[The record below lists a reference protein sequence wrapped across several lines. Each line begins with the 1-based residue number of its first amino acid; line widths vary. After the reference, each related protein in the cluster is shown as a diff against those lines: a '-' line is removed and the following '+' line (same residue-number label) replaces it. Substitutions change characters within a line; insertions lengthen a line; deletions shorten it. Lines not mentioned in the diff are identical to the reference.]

1 MKLSRSELVP
11 KRSYTMRS
19 STRTSFCPSVAGSEE
34 EISEY
39 PVSDAQRRLE
49 DYRSHRVYR
58 EDSNPAR
65 NEVSARSFRCM
76 PHVITE
82 CVSTAYDKLNF
93 NALCA
98 APTLFDWKWQSNVN
112 GFAMFTSQESQEKQ
126 RVFHVL
132 VYGTVKNCSVTEM
145 KHTLRAPT
153 DATFNALMTAMF
165 GDRYIHGFV
174 HQSEIIGLKTSNS
187 VQENQDPETLD
198 EKCDVFVRSCR
209 WTRPYFLSR
218 NEEWRYLDFVCDED
232 LEGQKNG
239 CPGFANLFATVNTED
254 DGISESGTAPSD
266 KKSAVRKSK
275 PSKLGQRRGIY
286 GGYLVREEENSLRSV
301 RVQFYA
307 RCTAE
312 KVRWYR
318 SGEKNKSDVADS
330 VGKSKIHMLQMAQ
343 GTTRLPEVIRRRRLG
358 FQIFADINAFKTRNR
373 YCTCCTKRLSMFGS
387 KQKQCNLCGNAI
399 CEACSTMDH
408 VQINDIISSIR
419 VCERCLQLVDE
430 CDYDSLDG
438 VVHGTPSIEAMLE
451 RGTSSASLMV
461 DMLQEA
467 YDNVDDTKKDAL
479 MIVIKSMLAF
489 DKQNHS
495 PEEDEALTQRLASLG
510 ATADADNNESES
522 LREVLQNRALVDD
535 LSVKDCSLAFPKS
548 RNYPIDYRNRN
559 SDTKVPAH
567 PVPSN
572 EQDRVDLIR
581 KHCFRDFAGDLEEL
595 KILCGLAAKEM
606 QCEAGAITILDA
618 QEQHIVVSNKP
629 AFHDVVMPRD
639 QSICS
644 HILMDNPPKPLLV
657 PSTSADIRFKD
668 FENAV
673 KNVIHFYF
681 GYPITSDEGIVV
693 GALCCFDS
701 KTRTVTNSQ
710 YSIIKRLADTVSSI
724 LTEHAKDANTT
735 KAA

>member
-1 MKLSRSELVP
+1 MQHSRPELVP

-34 EISEY
+34 EISEC
-39 PVSDAQRRLE
+39 PVSDAQRRLQ

-58 EDSNPAR
+58 EDTNSAR
-65 NEVSARSFRCM
+65 NEVSARNFRCM

-82 CVSTAYDKLNF
+82 CVSTAYDRLNF

-98 APTLFDWKWQSNVN
+98 APTLFDWKWQSNLN

-132 VYGTVKNCSVTEM
+132 VYGTVKNCSVREM

-174 HQSEIIGLKTSNS
+174 HQSEVIGLKTNNS
-187 VQENQDPETLD
+187 VHENQDANSLD
-198 EKCDVFVRSCR
+198 EECDVFVRSCR
-209 WTRPYFLSR
+209 WTKPHLLSR

-254 DGISESGTAPSD
+254 DGISEMQKASTD
-266 KKSAVRKSK
+266 KESAGRRSK

-312 KVRWYR
+312 KARWYR
-318 SGEKNKSDVADS
+318 PGEKSKSDFADS

-358 FQIFADINAFKTRNR
+358 FQIFADINAFKPRNK

-408 VQINDIISSIR
+408 VEIHDIISSIR

-438 VVHGTPSIEAMLE
+438 VVHGTPSIQAMLE

-479 MIVIKSMLAF
+479 VSVIKSMLAF
-489 DKQNHS
+489 DKGNHS
-495 PEEDEALTQRLASLG
+495 PAEDEALAQRLTCLG
-510 ATADADNNESES
+510 ATTNGDNNETES
-522 LREVLQNRALVDD
+522 LKEALKNRSLVDD
-535 LSVKDCSLAFPKS
+535 LPVQNCVLAHSKS
-548 RNYPIDYRNRN
+548 RNYPIDYRNRD
-559 SDTKVPAH
+559 SYSKVPTH
-567 PVPSN
+567 PVPPN
-572 EQDRVDLIR
+572 EQERIEVIR
-581 KHCFRDFAGDLEEL
+581 KYGFRDFAGDLEEL

-618 QEQHIVVSNKP
+618 KEQHIVVSNKP
-629 AFHDVVMPRD
+629 CFHDVVMPRD

-644 HILMDNPPKPLLV
+644 HILMDHPPKPLLV
-657 PSTSADIRFKD
+657 PSTSADIRFKN

-673 KNVIHFYF
+673 KRVIHFYF
-681 GYPITSDEGIVV
+681 GYPITSEEGTVV

-701 KTRTVTNSQ
+701 KTRSVTNSQ
-710 YSIIKRLADTVSSI
+710 YSIVKRLADTVSSI
-724 LTEHAKDANTT
+724 LSEHAKYVHAT
-735 KAA
+735 KVA